1 MNLKSNINRVVY
13 LNIEKKILTSLRN
26 ITPLPNFPAS
36 RGPPRLKRAAIA
48 NWNARISSTHDG
60 SDGSYLLIIGSIFQL
75 IRINRRHDVSVRARA
90 SKGGRKRE
98 GKKEKRGD
106 RRGACA
112 RGVATTADA
121 FLEWNRRSQF
131 ASRRPPSLPLF
142 TDFLIVLE
150 EVTFHG
156 DKSFDPRPRP
166 TPPKPSG
173 KILSNISRRFFNSL
187 DVSTAFQIIRD
198 PRASSSRSRNV
209 LITKK
214 WLK

>member
-1 MNLKSNINRVVY
+1 MDLKSNINRVVY

-166 TPPKPSG
+166 TPPRN
-173 KILSNISRRFFNSL
+173 LQVRFYRIYRGDF
-187 DVSTAFQIIRD
+187 STASMFQLRFKLFAILARRLRD
-198 PRASSSRSRNV
+198 RATCWSRKND
-209 LITKK
+209 
-214 WLK
+214 